1 MFCTKCGAQNASGAR
16 FCGKCGAPLGSAD
29 NGYGAPQ
36 QSAAGNAYG
45 APRQSAAAGNA
56 YGAPYQPAA
65 PAGYAGNPR
74 PARPAAPAGSGK
86 GKLIAIAVAALVVL
100 GLLGCWIFGVFGGGS
115 YEDVVDDFIEAI
127 FDGDAKGVVDCLPDQ
142 VMDYLAE
149 EEGVSKREL
158 TEELQ
163 DGLDEIF
170 EYMPSGLK
178 VSHKIVYTEDVY
190 GEDLRD
196 LKEEY
201 EEIGIR
207 VTAAKCVEVEMIASY
222 MGMSESTEVELYVVE
237 IGGSWYI
244 DVESMGDMMDDLM

>member
-1 MFCTKCGAQNASGAR
+1 MFCTKCGAQNASGSR
-16 FCGKCGAPLGSAD
+16 FCGKCGSPLGAAD
-29 NGYGAPQ
+29 NVYGAPQ
-36 QSAAGNAYG
+36 Q
-45 APRQSAAAGNA
+45 PAAAGNP
-56 YGAPYQPAA
+56 YGASYQGASGGHAA
-65 PAGYAGNPR
+65 APR
-74 PARPAAPAGSGK
+74 PARPAAPSGSGK
-86 GKLIAIAVAALVVL
+86 GKLIAIVAAALVVL
-100 GLLGCWIFGVFGGGS
+100 GLLGCWIFGVFGGGG

-142 VMDYLAE
+142 VMDYLVE

-244 DVESMGDMMDDLM
+244 DLESMGDMMNDLM

>member
-1 MFCTKCGAQNASGAR
+1 MFCTKCGAQNPSGSR
-16 FCGKCGAPLGSAD
+16 FCGKCGAPLGSSD

-36 QSAAGNAYG
+36 Q
-45 APRQSAAAGNA
+45 PAAAGNT
-56 YGAPYQPAA
+56 YGAPYQSAA
-65 PAGYAGNPR
+65 GGYTAAPR
-74 PARPAAPAGSGK
+74 PARPAAPSGSGK
-86 GKLIAIAVAALVVL
+86 GKLIAIVAAALVVL

-163 DGLDEIF
+163 DALDEIF